1 MRSAFLSLCVAALA
15 ALTGCARS
23 RITTEIK
30 AGGTWVRTD
39 TFIGQEK
46 KAGQDQPQ
54 MTPTVDDVF
63 VIPSGAE
70 WKSNTVKTE
79 KDSTIV
85 LERSLRAGDS
95 LKGDLSIKAAEDK
108 LQLVNEVSVWNAGRR
123 RFEYRETL
131 SWKAPRGD
139 MGEIKPEELATIKAA
154 LPKPLATD
162 ANAHA
167 LAERATA
174 LMVPL
179 IFGPGDPLLALGLM
193 HPDLAELRARQ
204 RIGKLMMTAL
214 EEQFGDKMSVDQ
226 RKAIVRKVIADSF
239 ASARPAQPDPSAGP
253 PDKNSTGGLTPLMFT
268 LKTPGR
274 VISSNGELDD
284 FTGDVY
290 WALFPEAASLKDVT
304 LTAVVEMPE

>member
-108 LQLVNEVSVWNAGRR
+108 LQLVNEVSVRNAGRR
-123 RFEYRETL
+123 RVLREPGIERSHRCRLDVLGCIEVGFAGTE
-131 SWKAPRGD
+131 AD
-139 MGEIKPEELATIKAA
+139 DVLA
-154 LPKPLATD
+154 
-162 ANAHA
+162 
-167 LAERATA
+167 
-174 LMVPL
+174 
-179 IFGPGDPLLALGLM
+179 FGFHSLGL
-193 HPDLAELRARQ
+193 A
-204 RIGKLMMTAL
+204 
-214 EEQFGDKMSVDQ
+214 VD
-226 RKAIVRKVIADSF
+226 
-239 ASARPAQPDPSAGP
+239 G
-253 PDKNSTGGLTPLMFT
+253 
-268 LKTPGR
+268 
-274 VISSNGELDD
+274 
-284 FTGDVY
+284 
-290 WALFPEAASLKDVT
+290 
-304 LTAVVEMPE
+304 